1 MAFWGIEVKPGK
13 PVTHSFDKVRRRLRI
28 SQASLGTGSAVT
40 KSLVQCNVGNKSPV
54 FLCALLPDKMESCH
68 LDLEFEE
75 ADDVVF
81 SVIGPR
87 SVYLTG
93 YYVSNDRH
101 SAMNSDTESYGEDIA
116 NTETEESDRHSDKDE
131 YEDSFIDDG
140 DPMVSPPSPDGV
152 LKEMDNEK
160 KMRERK
166 GSKRRQGK
174 KFVIIDYDDETTS
187 QASEDDDN
195 YHISAF
201 KNKKVAKD
209 KVTVE
214 TIAEP
219 ADCGV
224 SGDVPKEKA
233 TAELADCGASGD
245 ASKEKADPVTMP
257 KEQERQTLSC
267 NASFPAGEVE
277 LNKEMEPKESR
288 CLTHEAETFEDNSV
302 NPIDSPARQVHRNVA
317 KVDDTSE
324 SSHASKK
331 EDKSELAPVNNKKAR
346 RKRKEQADGD
356 KIIEGSNSNHKNSLK
371 EEKLMQAVAETDN
384 KQKHLPMLNESN
396 QEPTTNRKI
405 DLGGPSSLPYPEE
418 DQPSKKRRKKGTIK
432 ERSDGSNDATSKR
445 ILVDDQLK
453 KNLLKDE
460 KIVGD
465 LPATASEDKKQ
476 TADEGTNFNFAA
488 DGTQLEKPKKKKKKA
503 KTVDN
508 EQNLN
513 VSGSLLSENES
524 REPSES
530 CQVRTLSNGLV
541 IEQLAL
547 GEQVG
552 KVAAIG
558 KKVKVYYTG
567 MLKESGH
574 VFDSNVGKSP
584 YKFRLG
590 DEAIIGG
597 WNIGLEGMHVGDKR
611 RLVIPP
617 AMGYGSQGAG
627 ENVPPNSWLVY
638 DVELAGVR

>member
-28 SQASLGTGSAVT
+28 SQATLGIGPAIT

-54 FLCALLPDKMESCH
+54 FLCALLPDKTESCH

-101 SAMNSDTESYGEDIA
+101 STLNSDTESYGEDIA
-116 NTETEESDRHSDKDE
+116 NTETEESGLRSDEDE

-140 DPMVSPPSPDGV
+140 DPVVSPSSPGGV
-152 LKEMDNEK
+152 VKEMDDEK
-160 KMRERK
+160 KMRRK
-166 GSKRRQGK
+166 GNKRLQGK
-174 KFVIIDYDDETTS
+174 KFVIIDSDDKTTS
-187 QASEDDDN
+187 QESEDDDN
-195 YHISAF
+195 YLISAF
-201 KNKKVAKD
+201 KNEMVAQD
-209 KVTVE
+209 KETVE

-219 ADCGV
+219 ADCG
-224 SGDVPKEKA
+224 
-233 TAELADCGASGD
+233 ASGHV
-245 ASKEKADPVTMP
+245 SKEKADPVTMP
-257 KEQERQTLSC
+257 KEPKRKTLSC
-267 NASFPAGEVE
+267 NASFPAGEVK
-277 LNKEMEPKESR
+277 LDKEMEPKESR
-288 CLTHEAETFEDNSV
+288 CLSREAETIEDNSV
-302 NPIDSPARQVHRNVA
+302 NPIDSPVHQVYENVA
-317 KVDDTSE
+317 KVDDISG
-324 SSHASKK
+324 SLHASKK
-331 EDKSELAPVNNKKAR
+331 EDKSELAPVNNKKSK
-346 RKRKEQADGD
+346 RKRKDQADDD
-356 KIIEGSNSNHKNSLK
+356 KIIEGSNSNHKKSLK
-371 EEKLMQAVAETDN
+371 EDKVMQAVADADN
-384 KQKHLPMLNESN
+384 KQQDLPMPNESN
-396 QEPTTNRKI
+396 QEPTIDRKI
-405 DLGGPSSLPYPEE
+405 DLDGPSSLPHPEK
-418 DQPSKKRRKKGTIK
+418 DQPSKKRRKKGSIK

-453 KNLLKDE
+453 ENLLKDE
-460 KIVGD
+460 KIVSD
-465 LPATASEDKKQ
+465 LPATTSEDKKQ
-476 TADEGTNFNFAA
+476 TADEGTSLDFAA
-488 DGTQLEKPKKKKKKA
+488 DGKQLGKPKKKKKKA

-508 EQNLN
+508 KENLN

-524 REPSES
+524 REPSKS

-547 GEQVG
+547 GEQEG
-552 KVAAIG
+552 KIAAIG

-574 VFDSNVGKSP
+574 VFDSNVGNSP

-590 DEAIIGG
+590 DQAIIGG

-611 RLVIPP
+611 RLIIPP

>member
-28 SQASLGTGSAVT
+28 SQATLGIGSAIT

-54 FLCALLPDKMESCH
+54 FLCALLPDKTESCH

-93 YYVSNDRH
+93 YYVSNDQH
-101 SAMNSDTESYGEDIA
+101 PALNSDTESYGEDIA
-116 NTETEESDRHSDKDE
+116 NTETEESGLRSDEDE
-131 YEDSFIDDG
+131 YEDSFIDDS
-140 DPMVSPPSPDGV
+140 DPVLSPPSPDGV
-152 LKEMDNEK
+152 VKEMDDVKE
-160 KMRERK
+160 MRERK
-166 GSKRRQGK
+166 GSKRLQGK
-174 KFVIIDYDDETTS
+174 KFVIIDSDDETTS
-187 QASEDDDN
+187 QESEDDDN
-195 YHISAF
+195 HLISAS
-201 KNKKVAKD
+201 KNNMVAKD

-219 ADCGV
+219 ADCG
-224 SGDVPKEKA
+224 
-233 TAELADCGASGD
+233 ASGHE
-245 ASKEKADPVTMP
+245 SKEKADPVTMP
-257 KEQERQTLSC
+257 KEPKRKTLPC
-267 NASFPAGEVE
+267 NASFPADEVK
-277 LNKEMEPKESR
+277 LDKEMEPKEIR
-288 CLTHEAETFEDNSV
+288 CLSQEAETFEDNSV
-302 NPIDSPARQVHRNVA
+302 NPIDSPVHQVHANLA
-317 KVDDTSE
+317 KVDDASG
-324 SSHASKK
+324 SLHASKK
-331 EDKSELAPVNNKKAR
+331 EDKSELAPVNNKKSK

-356 KIIEGSNSNHKNSLK
+356 KIIEGSNSNHKKSLK
-371 EEKLMQAVAETDN
+371 EDKVMQAVAETDN
-384 KQKHLPMLNESN
+384 KEQDLPMPNESN
-396 QEPTTNRKI
+396 QEPTINGKI
-405 DLGGPSSLPYPEE
+405 DLDGPSSLPHPEK
-418 DQPSKKRRKKGTIK
+418 DQPSKKRRKKGSIK

-453 KNLLKDE
+453 ENLLKDE
-460 KIVGD
+460 KIVSD
-465 LPATASEDKKQ
+465 MPATTSEDKKQ
-476 TADEGTNFNFAA
+476 TADEGTNFDFAA
-488 DGTQLEKPKKKKKKA
+488 EGNQLEKPKKKKKKA

-508 EQNLN
+508 KENMN

-524 REPSES
+524 REPSKS

-541 IEQLAL
+541 IEELAL
-547 GEQVG
+547 GEQEG
-552 KVAAIG
+552 KIAAIG

-574 VFDSNVGKSP
+574 VFDSNVGNSP

-611 RLVIPP
+611 RLIIPP
-617 AMGYGSQGAG
+617 ALGYGSKGAG